1 MKFCLFA
8 FLCLISLPAAAADWQ
23 PPESPNPQ
31 AILNSIRND
40 VQAQAYETA
49 LAKQVWFHENA
60 LKYQPG
66 MSGVRLSFAL
76 SYWKKLAEV
85 YPPALEKLKEIRDEA
100 SQRVLDGKDVWQ
112 SFQDLAA
119 LNRTLDE
126 DTLTSDTFL
135 LLHQQQPPMAKRV
148 FLLAEP
154 ALLKASEY
162 QVCGQYLEPEK
173 SYQRMVQS
181 RQLNHKLA
189 QNPQIGPRILEYT
202 DKKFTNDTTILVALL
217 VFNDRVDEA
226 RTIADKARQEWAN
239 ANFHKALDSALTGK
253 VPPSWPY

>member
-8 FLCLISLPAAAADWQ
+8 LLCLIPLPAFTEDWQ
-23 PPESPNPQ
+23 PPKDPDPQ

-40 VQAQAYETA
+40 VQAKEYETA
-49 LAKQVWFHENA
+49 LAKHIWFHENA

-100 SQRVLDGKDVWQ
+100 SQHVLDGKEIRQ

-126 DTLTSDTFL
+126 VTRTKDTFL
-135 LLHQQQPPMAKRV
+135 LLHQQQPPMAKKV

-154 ALLKASEY
+154 ALLKAREY

-173 SYQRMVQS
+173 SYRMMVQS
-181 RQLNHKLA
+181 RQVNQRLA
-189 QNPQIGPRILEYT
+189 RNPRIGPRILEYS

-217 VFNDRVDEA
+217 VVNDRAAEA
-226 RTIADKARQEWAN
+226 RTIADQARQEWKN
-239 ANFHKALDSALTGK
+239 AEFHKALDSALTGE
-253 VPPSWPY
+253 VPVSWPY